1 MTKHP
6 DKNDALLQL
15 QARLSRRTFVNH
27 SVALSTALLLPPPLM
42 SSHAQAAAEEGEPFG
57 PSAHGLSIFDGLL
70 QKPDFKYFDYV
81 NPHAPKGGLLALQ
94 IKNTTGNQAFQTFD
108 TFNIF
113 VTKGAGAAG
122 IEMSFDTL
130 MASSSDEPNAMYGL
144 VASSVRSTSDHLRYR
159 FTLRPEARFHDG
171 SPLTAHDAAYSFL
184 LLKNKGHVAYRALL
198 TQLSDA
204 RALSDHE
211 LEIIFTPQRS
221 RDLHLIIAGLPIFS
235 RAYYS
240 THDFEASS
248 LEAPLGSGPY
258 KLARFE
264 QGRFVEFERVKNY
277 WAETL
282 PVNVG
287 INNFDHIRYDYY
299 RERQIGFEAFKSGQ
313 TNFNEEYTARLWA
326 TAYDFPAVLDGRV
339 KKIEVPSGMPVGTQG
354 WVFNLRRPHLADPH
368 IRRAIALAFDFE
380 WTNRNI
386 MYSAYQRT
394 TSYFENSPR
403 KASGLPSPEELALL
417 EPFRASLSDEVFGE
431 PWVPPQSD
439 GSGSDRALL
448 KQADDLFKQAG
459 CTRAQG
465 KLLLPNGM
473 PLKLEFLDSN
483 GALQPHTEPFQ
494 ANLRRLGIEATTRLV
509 DDAQYVRRLQDF
521 DFDIVSLSL
530 GGSPTPGD
538 ELRLIYGSEA
548 AKMSGSRNLG
558 GVSSPAIDA
567 MLERISQAQ
576 TREELDLACRVL
588 DRLLR
593 AGAYW
598 VPMWYRNK
606 NLIAYWDV
614 FERPQRLPQFST
626 GAPATW
632 WWDDAKAKGITT
644 GHQDH

>member
-1 MTKHP
+1 MTPQPPEH
-6 DKNDALLQL
+6 DTYALRLLQL
-15 QARLSRRTFVNH
+15 TRRH
-27 SVALSTALLLPPPLM
+27 ALLGTLSL
-42 SSHAQAAAEEGEPFG
+42 SACAVTQTCALTEALAAVAQDDGFG
-57 PSAHGLSIFDGLL
+57 PPTHGLSIFGGLD
-70 QKPDFKYFDYV
+70 QKADFTHFAYV
-81 NPHAPKGGLLALQ
+81 NPKAPKGGTLALQ

-122 IEMSFDTL
+122 MEMSFDSL
-130 MASSSDEPNAMYGL
+130 MAASSDEPNAMYGL
-144 VASSVRSTSDHLRYR
+144 VAASVRVSADHLRYR

-171 SPLTAHDAAYSFL
+171 SALTAHDVAFSFL
-184 LLKNKGHVAYRALL
+184 LLKTKGHVAYRALL
-198 TQLSDA
+198 THMAGA

-211 LEIIFTPQRS
+211 VEISFSPQRS

-240 THDFEASS
+240 KHDFEAST

-258 KLARFE
+258 KLKRYE

-277 WAETL
+277 WGAAL
-282 PVNVG
+282 AVNVG
-287 INNFDHIRYDYY
+287 TNNFDVIRYDYY

-339 KKIEVPSGMPVGTQG
+339 KKVEIPNGLPTGTQG
-354 WVFNLRRPHLADPH
+354 WVFNLRRPHLQDAR

-394 TSYFENSPR
+394 TSYFDNSPR
-403 KASGLPSPEELALL
+403 KAIGPPAPDELALL
-417 EPFRASLSDEVFGE
+417 EPFRANLPAEVFGE
-431 PWVPPQSD
+431 PWVPPVSD
-439 GSGSDRALL
+439 GSGADRALL
-448 KQADDLFKQAG
+448 KQADDLLKQTG
-459 CTRAQG
+459 CTRVQG
-465 KLLLPNGM
+465 KVILPNGTA
-473 PLKLEFLDSN
+473 LKLEFLDSN

-494 ANLRRLGIEATTRLV
+494 ANLRRLGIEASTRLV

-530 GGSPTPGD
+530 SGSPTPGD
-538 ELRLIYGSEA
+538 ELRLLYGSEA
-548 AKMSGSRNLG
+548 AQTKGSRNLSG
-558 GVSSPAIDA
+558 ISSPAIDA
-567 MLERISQAQ
+567 ILERISQAQ
-576 TREELDLACRVL
+576 TREDLDLACRVL

-606 NLIAYWDV
+606 NLIAYWDL
-614 FERPQRLPQFST
+614 FDRPDRQPRYST
-626 GAPATW
+626 GAPSTW
-632 WWDDAKAKGITT
+632 WWNGEKAARNSP
-644 GHQDH
+644 HPQDH